1 MSAVDAL
8 TGSCILM
15 RDSYIR
21 QAIRML
27 SLRVIIERPISRGT
41 PDMRQLVYIAFLSL
55 LYMLPNTAQAH
66 HSFAA
71 EYDIDNYITLQ
82 GSVSEVRFRNP
93 HVQILLDVDDN
104 GGTTRWNVAGQSVAA
119 LRRRGI
125 VADVISVGE
134 AVTVSGHAGRDG
146 YARTDVREL
155 ATVVLGAILACGP
168 DRVVRLEN
176 LPPEI
181 RSNAP
186 AALQALINTSR
197 TTSASS

>member
-15 RDSYIR
+15 RDSYIP

-41 PDMRQLVYIAFLSL
+41 PDMRQLVYIVFLSL
-55 LYMLPNTAQAH
+55 LFMLPNTAQAH

-82 GSVSEVRFRNP
+82 GTVSEVRFRNP

-104 GGTTRWNVAGQSVAA
+104 GETTRWNVAGQSVAA

-125 VADVISVGE
+125 VADIVTVGD
-134 AVTVSGHAGRDG
+134 AVTVSGHAGRNG
-146 YARTDVREL
+146 TKKLYLDVVITAAGVRYSIFGDDTKRAAAAA
-155 ATVVLGAILACGP
+155 AT
-168 DRVVRLEN
+168 
-176 LPPEI
+176 
-181 RSNAP
+181 
-186 AALQALINTSR
+186 
-197 TTSASS
+197 